1 MDFRTLLDS
10 SFLLAETVTDMSG
23 NQFLK
28 KDLILDILA
37 SGNHI
42 FFKEFFISASGNIFF
57 SLEEKVLFLT

>member
-42 FFKEFFISASGNIFF
+42 FFKSSLSRLVETYF
-57 SLEEKVLFLT
+57 SV